1 MSVTIKRV
9 RTGFVRIVLGGQIG
23 AAHMPGFRHQLA
35 ELLGEQLTE
44 VEIHLSS
51 MPTDALGRGV
61 LRSFADILWARG
73 CRVLFTGASV
83 AHLAHAWAAVSPV
96 R

>member
-9 RTGFVRIVLGGQIG
+9 RTGVFRVVLGGQIG
-23 AAHMPGFRHQLA
+23 AAQVASARYQLA
-35 ELLGEQLTE
+35 ELLEDQPTE
-44 VEIHLSS
+44 VEIYLSS
-51 MPTDALGRGV
+51 APSDALGRGF

-73 CRVLFTGASV
+73 CRVIFTGANV
-83 AHLAHAWAAVSPV
+83 AHLAREWAPVSSV